1 MLKSIPKSNISRRSF
16 KVYKKFTASQED
28 YPVIKAYT
36 ESGEF
41 DSDTFTKATGLS
53 EDVFVHLLYKSIK
66 KKYYTDNGLINN
78 YGLFSNDANFSGE
91 REIGN
96 NIYVVKIAQSK
107 FGERIKP
114 GSITIT
120 DTDTSEVYSDSGK
133 GRIVSTSPTYT
144 VVSVDFFSEEMILSI
159 DGTNYTFTITSFDF
173 NTGAAILT
181 YQSNTDTEYI
191 VTFDFQNSQVT
202 FTAEL
207 EIGGAVIAQ
216 NDYGNL
222 FYSDGL
228 IVFTGLSSDLTNYNI
243 EYRATQTIHETEIL
257 IEAKAGEFNYSQNP
271 SAVDVTVSG
280 SYDFETTAIT
290 NVSPAKTVKIKHY
303 NDIKQKSSYDGSYGS
318 ITGSWD
324 DYDNNFLSDPT
335 GSYLTT
341 YVSTIGIYDKD
352 GDMVAVAKLP
362 QPFKNLPDYD
372 VNFIIRFDT

>member
-36 ESGEF
+36 ESGTF

-53 EDVFVHLLYKSIK
+53 EDVFVHLLYKSIE